1 MASNEPKTEADPFSK
16 EKKEKQNSLKSYI
29 EAHTIGVLTIPKSMS
44 IYQSLIRRQQ
54 NYWRKGPVC
63 SRELHIQS
71 EVSTHAVLSSHR
83 GLPQAKLFTDLPRLQ
98 IEDRFYIEING
109 QYLTYQIDQIQ
120 TVAPTK
126 QKHFRSKI
134 TKTWSH

>member
-1 MASNEPKTEADPFSK
+1 
-16 EKKEKQNSLKSYI
+16 
-29 EAHTIGVLTIPKSMS
+29 MS

-54 NYWRKGPVC
+54 NLLEKGACLLEGTSYPVGG
-63 SRELHIQS
+63 
-71 EVSTHAVLSSHR
+71 VSTHAVLSSHR

-109 QYLTYQIDQIQ
+109 QYLAYQIDQIQ